1 MNTVKNFWLFTV
13 WFAVILY
20 LSFTP
25 LTGWPKVNL
34 FQKLYFDK
42 LVHISMYALLSFFL
56 LRSFFK
62 LKNHV
67 PSTSTV
73 IGSVLFCMVVGASI
87 EFLQPV
93 LTMYRQFEWL
103 DMVANA
109 IGSLSGYLL
118 FVFLMQKQWIGIKLR
133 HELITKR

>member
-1 MNTVKNFWLFTV
+1 LNIVKNFWLFAL

-42 LVHISMYALLSFFL
+42 LVHISMYALLSLFL

-62 LKNHV
+62 IKNDA
-67 PSTSTV
+67 PSHTTLFAC
-73 IGSVLFCMVVGASI
+73 VLFCVAAGASI
-87 EFLQPV
+87 EFLQPI

-103 DMVANA
+103 DMVANT
-109 IGSLSGYLL
+109 IGSLVGYFL
-118 FVFLMQKQWIGIKLR
+118 FTFFMKKQWLGMNLR
-133 HELITKR
+133 SELIAKR